1 MAMTAPDKFRQRARR
16 AYEWGRLWR
25 AALKAW
31 PALLLTAISGWLCHE
46 VGLSVGIGTG
56 LFAIATSL
64 LWYGRIAAQ
73 AANAGLIGGLA
84 AFAVP
89 VAAYHSYF
97 APYCGT
103 LIGMLIVNGG
113 CGLGVGILLS
123 IESTRLQT
131 KRNVFLMFASGVAAL
146 CGMLGCILFGPMGL
160 AGMAAGILLST
171 APVAI
176 YRRAIA

>member
-1 MAMTAPDKFRQRARR
+1 MTTAPDEFRQRARR

-25 AALKAW
+25 AALKSW
-31 PALLLTAISGWLCHE
+31 PALLLTALSCWLCHE
-46 VGLSVGIGTG
+46 TGLSVAIGAV
-56 LFAIATSL
+56 LFALATGL
-64 LWYGRIAAQ
+64 LWYGRIGTQ
-73 AANAGLIGGLA
+73 AASAGLKAGLG

-89 VAAYHSYF
+89 VATFHSYF
-97 APYCGT
+97 APDCCT
-103 LIGMLIVNGG
+103 LTAMLIVNGA

-123 IESTRLQT
+123 FESTRLQT
-131 KRNVFLMFASGVAAL
+131 ERNVFLMFASVVAAL

-160 AGMAAGILLST
+160 TGMAAGVLLST